1 MSATPMPAGSEVP
14 AASPAVAPMQPGQP
28 GQASPFGQPTSAT
41 VPVAAPMAAIPTP
54 SGGIPM
60 PMTVAPPIPGVP
72 VLPAQ
77 SRPGISADP
86 EWFRTAVF
94 YEALLRSFADSDG
107 DGIGDLRG
115 LISRLDYL
123 AWLGVDCV
131 WIPPFYPSPIRDGG
145 YDISDY
151 TAIDPR
157 YGTMEDFRELVH
169 QAHQR
174 GIRIVIDMVV
184 NHTSDAHPWFQA
196 SRSDPEGP
204 YGDFYVWAD
213 DDSGY
218 DDARIIFVDTE
229 ESNWAYDV
237 ERGQFY
243 WHRFFSH
250 QPDLNFHNPAVVDA
264 IHDVIRFWARTG
276 VDGFRM
282 DAIPY
287 LTESEGT
294 NCENLPGTHE
304 IIAGIREM
312 LDREFPGTIT
322 IAEANQWPDD
332 VVEYFGTEE
341 APECTMCF
349 HFPVMPRIFYALRQ
363 GSAEAIRWVLEKT
376 PDIPAHGQWGTFLR
390 NHDELTLEMVTDAE
404 RDQMYAWYA
413 PEERMR
419 ANIGIRRR
427 LAPLLDASRAE
438 VELAYA
444 LLLSLPGSPCL
455 YYGDEIGMGENIWLE
470 DRDAVRTPMQWD
482 DSPNMGFSTVVD
494 PGALTLPL
502 IQAPGYAH
510 LTVATEMGRPD
521 SLLHFTRRILHL
533 RRSHPVLGRG
543 GFLLRPTSDDAVLA
557 HTRCDDPSA
566 PEGESLLCVANLSA
580 TPRSVTIEVPELAGR
595 RTIDLFGG
603 CPFPSIDEHGR
614 LTLTLGARGYYWLS
628 VDRDTPESVENAG
641 GTEHSGDSQSS
652 APPADTT
659 STHTA
664 QNRPTER
671 MPDAHRFHLRSQGST
686 ERGVD
691 RAPAAQRRG
700 AVDLAQR
707 HRDPGGPGPVDASAP
722 LVPAQGGRRPGAGLL
737 AHHRLLG
744 TRGGRARP
752 RHSRTA
758 GRQRARWARPERR
771 AAARTGGPGGR
782 RGARL
787 LRHPR

>member
-1 MSATPMPAGSEVP
+1 MSIGPMPAGNEPQAAVP
-14 AASPAVAPMQPGQP
+14 VG
-28 GQASPFGQPTSAT
+28 PFGQPVPGS
-41 VPVAAPMAAIPTP
+41 VPVAAPVAAAGTVAMAALPTP

-77 SRPGISADP
+77 ARPGLSPDP

-107 DGIGDLRG
+107 DGVGDLRG
-115 LISRLDYL
+115 FISRLDYL

-131 WIPPFYPSPIRDGG
+131 WIPPFYPSPGRDGG

-174 GIRIVIDMVV
+174 GIRIIIDMVV

-250 QPDLNFHNPAVVDA
+250 QPDLNYRNPAVIEA

-276 VDGFRM
+276 VDGFRL
-282 DAIPY
+282 DAVPY
-287 LTESEGT
+287 LIESEGT
-294 NCENLPGTHE
+294 NCENLAGTHE

-322 IAEANQWPDD
+322 LAEANQWPED

-341 APECTMCF
+341 VPECTMCF
-349 HFPVMPRIFYALRQ
+349 HFPVMPRIFFALRQ

-482 DSPNMGFSTVVD
+482 DSPNMGFSSVVD

-510 LTVATEMGRPD
+510 LRVATEMARPD

-628 VDRDTPESVENAG
+628 VDRDTPESVENAE

-691 RAPAAQRRG
+691 RAPAAQRPG
-700 AVDLAQR
+700 PVDLAQR

-722 LVPAQGGRRPGAGLL
+722 LVPAQRRRRPGAGLL

-758 GRQRARWARPERR
+758 GRQRAR
-771 AAARTGGPGGR
+771 
-782 RGARL
+782 
-787 LRHPR
+787 

>member
-1 MSATPMPAGSEVP
+1 MSTGPMPAGNEPP
-14 AASPAVAPMQPGQP
+14 AAVP
-28 GQASPFGQPTSAT
+28 ASPFGQPVPGS
-41 VPVAAPMAAIPTP
+41 VPVAAPMAAAGTAAMAALPTP

-60 PMTVAPPIPGVP
+60 PMTVAPQIPGVP

-77 SRPGISADP
+77 ARPGISADP

-174 GIRIVIDMVV
+174 GIRIIIDMVV

-250 QPDLNFHNPAVVDA
+250 QPDLNYRNPAVIEA

-276 VDGFRM
+276 VDGFRL

-294 NCENLPGTHE
+294 SCENLPGTHE

-322 IAEANQWPDD
+322 LAEANQWPED

-482 DSPNMGFSTVVD
+482 DSPNMGFSSVVD

-510 LTVATEMGRPD
+510 LTVATEMARPD
-521 SLLHFTRRILHL
+521 SLLQFTRRILHL
-533 RRSHPVLGRG
+533 RRAHPVLGRG
-543 GFLLRPTSDDAVLA
+543 SFLLRPTSDDAVLA

-628 VDRDTPESVENAG
+628 VDRDTPESVENAE

-691 RAPAAQRRG
+691 RAPAAQRPG
-700 AVDLAQR
+700 PVDLAQR

-722 LVPAQGGRRPGAGLL
+722 LVPAQRRRRPGAGLL

-758 GRQRARWARPERR
+758 GRQRAR
-771 AAARTGGPGGR
+771 
-782 RGARL
+782 
-787 LRHPR
+787 

>member
-1 MSATPMPAGSEVP
+1 MSTAPVPPGSETP
-14 AASPAVAPMQPGQP
+14 TAAPG
-28 GQASPFGQPTSAT
+28 GAFGQPAAG
-41 VPVAAPMAAIPTP
+41 VPVAAPVAAQMSAIPTP

-60 PMTVAPPIPGVP
+60 PLTVAPPIPGVP
-72 VLPAQ
+72 ALPAQ
-77 SRPGISADP
+77 ARPGLSPDP

-131 WIPPFYPSPIRDGG
+131 WIPPFYPSPVRDGG

-174 GIRIVIDMVV
+174 GIRIIIDMVI

-250 QPDLNFHNPAVVDA
+250 QPDLNYRNPAVIEA

-276 VDGFRM
+276 VDGFRL

-294 NCENLPGTHE
+294 NCENLTGTHE
-304 IIAGIREM
+304 IIAGIRQM

-322 IAEANQWPDD
+322 LAEANQWPED

-482 DSPNMGFSTVVD
+482 DSPNMGFSSVVD

-510 LTVATEMGRPD
+510 LTVATEMARPD
-521 SLLHFTRRILHL
+521 SLLQFTRRILHL
-533 RRSHPVLGRG
+533 RRAHPVLGRG
-543 GFLLRPTSDDAVLA
+543 SFLLRSTSDDAVLA
-557 HTRCDDPSA
+557 HTRCDEASV
-566 PEGESLLCVANLSA
+566 EGAETLLCVANLSA

-595 RTIDLFGG
+595 GTTDLFGG
-603 CPFPSIDEHGR
+603 CAFPPVDERGR

-628 VDRDTPESVENAG
+628 VDRTEADDAPQGDHEN
-641 GTEHSGDSQSS
+641 H
-652 APPADTT
+652 
-659 STHTA
+659 
-664 QNRPTER
+664 PTE
-671 MPDAHRFHLRSQGST
+671 
-686 ERGVD
+686 EV
-691 RAPAAQRRG
+691 
-700 AVDLAQR
+700 
-707 HRDPGGPGPVDASAP
+707 
-722 LVPAQGGRRPGAGLL
+722 
-737 AHHRLLG
+737 
-744 TRGGRARP
+744 
-752 RHSRTA
+752 
-758 GRQRARWARPERR
+758 
-771 AAARTGGPGGR
+771 
-782 RGARL
+782 
-787 LRHPR
+787 

>member
-1 MSATPMPAGSEVP
+1 M
-14 AASPAVAPMQPGQP
+14 
-28 GQASPFGQPTSAT
+28 
-41 VPVAAPMAAIPTP
+41 
-54 SGGIPM
+54 
-60 PMTVAPPIPGVP
+60 
-72 VLPAQ
+72 
-77 SRPGISADP
+77 
-86 EWFRTAVF
+86 
-94 YEALLRSFADSDG
+94 
-107 DGIGDLRG
+107 
-115 LISRLDYL
+115 
-123 AWLGVDCV
+123 
-131 WIPPFYPSPIRDGG
+131 
-145 YDISDY
+145 
-151 TAIDPR
+151 
-157 YGTMEDFRELVH
+157 
-169 QAHQR
+169 
-174 GIRIVIDMVV
+174 
-184 NHTSDAHPWFQA
+184 
-196 SRSDPEGP
+196 
-204 YGDFYVWAD
+204 WAD

-250 QPDLNFHNPAVVDA
+250 QPDLNYRNPAVIEA

-276 VDGFRM
+276 VDGFRL

-294 NCENLPGTHE
+294 NCENLAGTHE
-304 IIAGIREM
+304 IIAGIRQM

-322 IAEANQWPDD
+322 LAEANQWPED

-510 LTVATEMGRPD
+510 LTVATEMARPD
-521 SLLHFTRRILHL
+521 SLLQFTRRILHL
-533 RRSHPVLGRG
+533 RRAHPVLGRG
-543 GFLLRPTSDDAVLA
+543 SFLLRPTSDDAVLA

-595 RTIDLFGG
+595 GTTDLFGG
-603 CPFPSIDEHGR
+603 CAFPPVDERGR

-628 VDRDTPESVENAG
+628 VDR
-641 GTEHSGDSQSS
+641 TEPDDAPQGDH
-652 APPADTT
+652 DN
-659 STHTA
+659 H
-664 QNRPTER
+664 PTE
-671 MPDAHRFHLRSQGST
+671 
-686 ERGVD
+686 EV
-691 RAPAAQRRG
+691 
-700 AVDLAQR
+700 
-707 HRDPGGPGPVDASAP
+707 
-722 LVPAQGGRRPGAGLL
+722 
-737 AHHRLLG
+737 
-744 TRGGRARP
+744 
-752 RHSRTA
+752 
-758 GRQRARWARPERR
+758 
-771 AAARTGGPGGR
+771 
-782 RGARL
+782 
-787 LRHPR
+787 

>member
-1 MSATPMPAGSEVP
+1 M
-14 AASPAVAPMQPGQP
+14 
-28 GQASPFGQPTSAT
+28 
-41 VPVAAPMAAIPTP
+41 
-54 SGGIPM
+54 
-60 PMTVAPPIPGVP
+60 
-72 VLPAQ
+72 
-77 SRPGISADP
+77 
-86 EWFRTAVF
+86 
-94 YEALLRSFADSDG
+94 
-107 DGIGDLRG
+107 
-115 LISRLDYL
+115 
-123 AWLGVDCV
+123 DCV

-174 GIRIVIDMVV
+174 GIRIIIDMVV

-250 QPDLNFHNPAVVDA
+250 QPDLNYRNPAVIEA

-276 VDGFRM
+276 VDGFRL

-294 NCENLPGTHE
+294 NCENLAGTHE
-304 IIAGIREM
+304 IIAGIRQM

-322 IAEANQWPDD
+322 LAEANQWPED

-482 DSPNMGFSTVVD
+482 DSPNMGFSSVVD

-510 LTVATEMGRPD
+510 LTVATEMARPD
-521 SLLHFTRRILHL
+521 SLLQFTRRILHL
-533 RRSHPVLGRG
+533 RRAHPVLGRG
-543 GFLLRPTSDDAVLA
+543 SFLLRPTSDDAVLA
-557 HTRCDDPSA
+557 HTRCDEA
-566 PEGESLLCVANLSA
+566 PVEGAETLLCVANLSA

-595 RTIDLFGG
+595 GTTDLFGG
-603 CPFPSIDEHGR
+603 CAFPPVDERGR

-628 VDRDTPESVENAG
+628 VDR
-641 GTEHSGDSQSS
+641 TEPDD
-652 APPADTT
+652 APQDD
-659 STHTA
+659 HD
-664 QNRPTER
+664 NHPTE
-671 MPDAHRFHLRSQGST
+671 
-686 ERGVD
+686 EV
-691 RAPAAQRRG
+691 
-700 AVDLAQR
+700 
-707 HRDPGGPGPVDASAP
+707 
-722 LVPAQGGRRPGAGLL
+722 
-737 AHHRLLG
+737 
-744 TRGGRARP
+744 
-752 RHSRTA
+752 
-758 GRQRARWARPERR
+758 
-771 AAARTGGPGGR
+771 
-782 RGARL
+782 
-787 LRHPR
+787 

>member
-14 AASPAVAPMQPGQP
+14 AASPAVSPMQPGQP

-322 IAEANQWPDD
+322 LAEANQWPDD

-722 LVPAQGGRRPGAGLL
+722 LVPAQRRRRPGAGLL

-758 GRQRARWARPERR
+758 GRQRVRWARPERR
-771 AAARTGGPGGR
+771 VAARTGGPGGR

>member
-1 MSATPMPAGSEVP
+1 
-14 AASPAVAPMQPGQP
+14 
-28 GQASPFGQPTSAT
+28 
-41 VPVAAPMAAIPTP
+41 
-54 SGGIPM
+54 
-60 PMTVAPPIPGVP
+60 
-72 VLPAQ
+72 
-77 SRPGISADP
+77 
-86 EWFRTAVF
+86 
-94 YEALLRSFADSDG
+94 
-107 DGIGDLRG
+107 
-115 LISRLDYL
+115 
-123 AWLGVDCV
+123 
-131 WIPPFYPSPIRDGG
+131 
-145 YDISDY
+145 
-151 TAIDPR
+151 
-157 YGTMEDFRELVH
+157 
-169 QAHQR
+169 
-174 GIRIVIDMVV
+174 
-184 NHTSDAHPWFQA
+184 
-196 SRSDPEGP
+196 
-204 YGDFYVWAD
+204 
-213 DDSGY
+213 
-218 DDARIIFVDTE
+218 
-229 ESNWAYDV
+229 
-237 ERGQFY
+237 
-243 WHRFFSH
+243 
-250 QPDLNFHNPAVVDA
+250 
-264 IHDVIRFWARTG
+264 
-276 VDGFRM
+276 
-282 DAIPY
+282 
-287 LTESEGT
+287 
-294 NCENLPGTHE
+294 
-304 IIAGIREM
+304 
-312 LDREFPGTIT
+312 
-322 IAEANQWPDD
+322 
-332 VVEYFGTEE
+332 
-341 APECTMCF
+341 
-349 HFPVMPRIFYALRQ
+349 
-363 GSAEAIRWVLEKT
+363 
-376 PDIPAHGQWGTFLR
+376 
-390 NHDELTLEMVTDAE
+390 
-404 RDQMYAWYA
+404 
-413 PEERMR
+413 MR

-427 LAPLLDASRAE
+427 LAPLLDASRSE

-628 VDRDTPESVENAG
+628 VDRDTPESVENAE

-691 RAPAAQRRG
+691 RAPAAQRPG
-700 AVDLAQR
+700 PVDLAQR

-722 LVPAQGGRRPGAGLL
+722 LVPAQRRRRPGAGLL

-758 GRQRARWARPERR
+758 GRQRAR
-771 AAARTGGPGGR
+771 
-782 RGARL
+782 
-787 LRHPR
+787 

>member
-1 MSATPMPAGSEVP
+1 M
-14 AASPAVAPMQPGQP
+14 
-28 GQASPFGQPTSAT
+28 
-41 VPVAAPMAAIPTP
+41 
-54 SGGIPM
+54 
-60 PMTVAPPIPGVP
+60 
-72 VLPAQ
+72 
-77 SRPGISADP
+77 
-86 EWFRTAVF
+86 
-94 YEALLRSFADSDG
+94 
-107 DGIGDLRG
+107 
-115 LISRLDYL
+115 
-123 AWLGVDCV
+123 
-131 WIPPFYPSPIRDGG
+131 
-145 YDISDY
+145 
-151 TAIDPR
+151 
-157 YGTMEDFRELVH
+157 
-169 QAHQR
+169 
-174 GIRIVIDMVV
+174 
-184 NHTSDAHPWFQA
+184 
-196 SRSDPEGP
+196 
-204 YGDFYVWAD
+204 
-213 DDSGY
+213 
-218 DDARIIFVDTE
+218 DTE

-250 QPDLNFHNPAVVDA
+250 QPDLNFRNPAVVDA

-404 RDQMYAWYA
+404 RDQMYAWY
-413 PEERMR
+413 
-419 ANIGIRRR
+419 
-427 LAPLLDASRAE
+427 ASRAE

-628 VDRDTPESVENAG
+628 VDRDTPESVENAE

-691 RAPAAQRRG
+691 RAPAAQRPG
-700 AVDLAQR
+700 PVDLAQR

-722 LVPAQGGRRPGAGLL
+722 LVPAQRRRRPGAGLL

-758 GRQRARWARPERR
+758 GRQRAR
-771 AAARTGGPGGR
+771 
-782 RGARL
+782 
-787 LRHPR
+787 

>member
-322 IAEANQWPDD
+322 LAEANQWPED

>member
-1 MSATPMPAGSEVP
+1 MSTGPMPAGNEPQAAVP
-14 AASPAVAPMQPGQP
+14 VG
-28 GQASPFGQPTSAT
+28 PFGQPVPGS
-41 VPVAAPMAAIPTP
+41 VPVAAPVAAAGTVAMAALPTP

-77 SRPGISADP
+77 ARPGLSPDP

-107 DGIGDLRG
+107 DGVGDLRG
-115 LISRLDYL
+115 FISRLDYL

-131 WIPPFYPSPIRDGG
+131 WIPPFYPSPGRDGG

-174 GIRIVIDMVV
+174 GIRIIIDMVV

-250 QPDLNFHNPAVVDA
+250 QPDLNYRNPAVIEA

-276 VDGFRM
+276 VDGFRL
-282 DAIPY
+282 DAVPY
-287 LTESEGT
+287 LIESEGT
-294 NCENLPGTHE
+294 NCENLAGTHE

-322 IAEANQWPDD
+322 LAEANQWPED

-341 APECTMCF
+341 VPECTMCF
-349 HFPVMPRIFYALRQ
+349 HFPVMPRIFFALRQ

-482 DSPNMGFSTVVD
+482 DSPNMGFSSVVD

-510 LTVATEMGRPD
+510 LRVATEMARPD

-533 RRSHPVLGRG
+533 RRAHPVLGRG
-543 GFLLRPTSDDAVLA
+543 SFLLRSTSDDAVLA
-557 HTRCDDPSA
+557 HTRCDEEPGQG
-566 PEGESLLCVANLSA
+566 GETLLCVANLSA

-595 RTIDLFGG
+595 GTTDLFGG
-603 CPFPSIDEHGR
+603 CAFPPVDDRGR

-628 VDRDTPESVENAG
+628 VDRDTPESVENAE

-691 RAPAAQRRG
+691 RAPAAQRPG
-700 AVDLAQR
+700 PVDLAQR

-722 LVPAQGGRRPGAGLL
+722 LVPAQRRRRPGAGLL

-758 GRQRARWARPERR
+758 GRQRAR
-771 AAARTGGPGGR
+771 
-782 RGARL
+782 
-787 LRHPR
+787 

>member
-1 MSATPMPAGSEVP
+1 MSTGPMPAGNEPQAAVP
-14 AASPAVAPMQPGQP
+14 VG
-28 GQASPFGQPTSAT
+28 PFGQPVPGS
-41 VPVAAPMAAIPTP
+41 VPVAAPVAAAGTVAMAALPTP

-77 SRPGISADP
+77 ARPGLSPDP

-107 DGIGDLRG
+107 DGVGDLRG
-115 LISRLDYL
+115 FISRLDYL

-131 WIPPFYPSPIRDGG
+131 WIPPFYPSPGRDGG

-174 GIRIVIDMVV
+174 GIRIIIDMVV

-250 QPDLNFHNPAVVDA
+250 QPDLNYRNPAVIEA

-276 VDGFRM
+276 VDGFRL
-282 DAIPY
+282 DAVPY
-287 LTESEGT
+287 LIESEGT
-294 NCENLPGTHE
+294 NCENLAGTHE

-322 IAEANQWPDD
+322 LAEANQWPED

-341 APECTMCF
+341 VPECTMCF
-349 HFPVMPRIFYALRQ
+349 HFPVMPRIFFALRQ

-482 DSPNMGFSTVVD
+482 DSPNMGFSSVVD

-510 LTVATEMGRPD
+510 LTVATEMARPD

-533 RRSHPVLGRG
+533 RRAHPVLGRG
-543 GFLLRPTSDDAVLA
+543 SFLLRSTSDDAVLA
-557 HTRCDDPSA
+557 HTRCDEEPGQG
-566 PEGESLLCVANLSA
+566 GETLLCVANLSA

-628 VDRDTPESVENAG
+628 VDRDTPESVENAE

-691 RAPAAQRRG
+691 RAPAAQRPG
-700 AVDLAQR
+700 PVDLAQR

-722 LVPAQGGRRPGAGLL
+722 LVPAQRRRRPGAGLL

-758 GRQRARWARPERR
+758 GRQRAR
-771 AAARTGGPGGR
+771 
-782 RGARL
+782 
-787 LRHPR
+787 

>member
-14 AASPAVAPMQPGQP
+14 AASPAVAPMQSGQA
-28 GQASPFGQPTSAT
+28 GQASPFGQPASAT

-174 GIRIVIDMVV
+174 GIRIIIDMVV

-250 QPDLNFHNPAVVDA
+250 QPDLNFRNPAVVDA

-628 VDRDTPESVENAG
+628 VDRDTPESVENAE

-691 RAPAAQRRG
+691 RAPAAQRPG
-700 AVDLAQR
+700 PVDLAQR

-722 LVPAQGGRRPGAGLL
+722 LVPAQRRRRPGAGLL

-758 GRQRARWARPERR
+758 GRQRAR
-771 AAARTGGPGGR
+771 
-782 RGARL
+782 
-787 LRHPR
+787 

>member
-1 MSATPMPAGSEVP
+1 MSAAPMPAGSEVP
-14 AASPAVAPMQPGQP
+14 AASPAVAPMQPGQA
-28 GQASPFGQPTSAT
+28 GQASPFGQPASAT

-151 TAIDPR
+151 TAIDSR

-250 QPDLNFHNPAVVDA
+250 QPDLNFRNPAVVDA

-482 DSPNMGFSTVVD
+482 DSPNMGFSSVVD

-510 LTVATEMGRPD
+510 LTVATEMARPD
-521 SLLHFTRRILHL
+521 SLLQFTRRILHL
-533 RRSHPVLGRG
+533 RRAHPVLGRG
-543 GFLLRPTSDDAVLA
+543 SFLLRPTSDDAVLA

-758 GRQRARWARPERR
+758 GRQRAR
-771 AAARTGGPGGR
+771 
-782 RGARL
+782 
-787 LRHPR
+787 

>member
-1 MSATPMPAGSEVP
+1 MSTGPMPAGNEPP
-14 AASPAVAPMQPGQP
+14 AAVP
-28 GQASPFGQPTSAT
+28 ASPFGQPVPGS
-41 VPVAAPMAAIPTP
+41 VPVAAPMAAAGTGAMAALPTP

-60 PMTVAPPIPGVP
+60 PMTVAPQIPGVP

-77 SRPGISADP
+77 ARPGISADP

-174 GIRIVIDMVV
+174 GIRIIIDMVV

-250 QPDLNFHNPAVVDA
+250 QPDLNYRNPAVIEA

-276 VDGFRM
+276 VDGFRL

-294 NCENLPGTHE
+294 NCENLAGTHE
-304 IIAGIREM
+304 IIAGIRQM

-322 IAEANQWPDD
+322 LAEANQWPED

-482 DSPNMGFSTVVD
+482 DSPNMGFSSVVD

-510 LTVATEMGRPD
+510 LTVATEMARPD
-521 SLLHFTRRILHL
+521 SLLQFTRRILHL
-533 RRSHPVLGRG
+533 RRAHPVLGRG
-543 GFLLRPTSDDAVLA
+543 SFLLRPTSDDAVLA

-628 VDRDTPESVENAG
+628 VDRDTPESVENAE

-691 RAPAAQRRG
+691 RAPAAQRPG
-700 AVDLAQR
+700 PVDLAQR

-722 LVPAQGGRRPGAGLL
+722 LVPAQRRRRPGAGLL

-758 GRQRARWARPERR
+758 GRQRAR
-771 AAARTGGPGGR
+771 
-782 RGARL
+782 
-787 LRHPR
+787 

>member
-758 GRQRARWARPERR
+758 GRQRAR
-771 AAARTGGPGGR
+771 
-782 RGARL
+782 
-787 LRHPR
+787 

>member
-1 MSATPMPAGSEVP
+1 MSTGPMPAGNEPQAAVP
-14 AASPAVAPMQPGQP
+14 LG
-28 GQASPFGQPTSAT
+28 PFGQPVPGS
-41 VPVAAPMAAIPTP
+41 VPVAAPVAAAGTVAMAALPTP

-77 SRPGISADP
+77 ARPGLSPDP

-107 DGIGDLRG
+107 DGVGDLRG
-115 LISRLDYL
+115 FISRLDYL

-131 WIPPFYPSPIRDGG
+131 WIPPFYPSPGRDGG

-174 GIRIVIDMVV
+174 GIRIIIDMVV

-250 QPDLNFHNPAVVDA
+250 QPDLNYRNPAVIEA

-276 VDGFRM
+276 VDGFRL
-282 DAIPY
+282 DAVPY
-287 LTESEGT
+287 LIESEGT
-294 NCENLPGTHE
+294 NCENLAGTHE

-322 IAEANQWPDD
+322 LAEANQWPED

-341 APECTMCF
+341 VPECTMCF
-349 HFPVMPRIFYALRQ
+349 HFPVMPRIFFALRQ

-482 DSPNMGFSTVVD
+482 DSPNMGFSSVVD

-510 LTVATEMGRPD
+510 LRVATEMARPD

-533 RRSHPVLGRG
+533 RRAHPVLGRG
-543 GFLLRPTSDDAVLA
+543 SFLLRSTSDDAVLA
-557 HTRCDDPSA
+557 HTRCDEEPGQG
-566 PEGESLLCVANLSA
+566 GETLLCVANLSA

-628 VDRDTPESVENAG
+628 VDRDTPESVENAE

-691 RAPAAQRRG
+691 RAPAAQRPG
-700 AVDLAQR
+700 PVDLAQR

-722 LVPAQGGRRPGAGLL
+722 LVPAQRRRRPGAGLL

-758 GRQRARWARPERR
+758 GRQRAR
-771 AAARTGGPGGR
+771 
-782 RGARL
+782 
-787 LRHPR
+787 

>member
-250 QPDLNFHNPAVVDA
+250 QPDLNYRNPAVIDA

-276 VDGFRM
+276 VDGFRL

-758 GRQRARWARPERR
+758 GRQRAR
-771 AAARTGGPGGR
+771 
-782 RGARL
+782 
-787 LRHPR
+787 

>member
-1 MSATPMPAGSEVP
+1 MSTGPMPAGNEPQAAVP
-14 AASPAVAPMQPGQP
+14 VG
-28 GQASPFGQPTSAT
+28 PFGQPVPGS
-41 VPVAAPMAAIPTP
+41 VPVAAPVAAAGTVAMAALPTP

-77 SRPGISADP
+77 ARPGLSPDP

-107 DGIGDLRG
+107 DGVGDLRG
-115 LISRLDYL
+115 FISRLDYL

-131 WIPPFYPSPIRDGG
+131 WIPPFYPSPGRDGG

-174 GIRIVIDMVV
+174 GIRIIIDMVV

-250 QPDLNFHNPAVVDA
+250 QPDLNYRNPAVIEA

-276 VDGFRM
+276 VDGFRL
-282 DAIPY
+282 DAVPY
-287 LTESEGT
+287 LIESEGT
-294 NCENLPGTHE
+294 NCENLAGTHE

-322 IAEANQWPDD
+322 LAEANQWPED

-341 APECTMCF
+341 VPECTMCF
-349 HFPVMPRIFYALRQ
+349 HFPVMPRIFFALRQ

-482 DSPNMGFSTVVD
+482 DSPNMGFSSVVD

-510 LTVATEMGRPD
+510 LRVATEMARPD

-533 RRSHPVLGRG
+533 RRAHPVLGRG
-543 GFLLRPTSDDAVLA
+543 SFLLRSTSDDAVLA
-557 HTRCDDPSA
+557 HTRCDEEPGQG
-566 PEGESLLCVANLSA
+566 GETLLCVANLSA

-595 RTIDLFGG
+595 GTTDLFGG
-603 CPFPSIDEHGR
+603 CAFPPVDDRGR

-628 VDRDTPESVENAG
+628 VDRDTPESVENAE

-691 RAPAAQRRG
+691 RAPAAQRPG
-700 AVDLAQR
+700 PVDLAQR
-707 HRDPGGPGPVDASAP
+707 HRDPGGPRPVDASAP
-722 LVPAQGGRRPGAGLL
+722 LVPAQRRRRPGAGLL

-758 GRQRARWARPERR
+758 GRQRAR
-771 AAARTGGPGGR
+771 
-782 RGARL
+782 
-787 LRHPR
+787 

>member
-1 MSATPMPAGSEVP
+1 MSTGPMPAGNEPQAAVP
-14 AASPAVAPMQPGQP
+14 VG
-28 GQASPFGQPTSAT
+28 PFGQPVPGS
-41 VPVAAPMAAIPTP
+41 VPVAAPVAAAGTMAMAALPTP

-77 SRPGISADP
+77 ARPGLSPDP

-107 DGIGDLRG
+107 DGVGDLRG
-115 LISRLDYL
+115 FISRLDYL

-131 WIPPFYPSPIRDGG
+131 WIPPFYPSPGRDGG

-174 GIRIVIDMVV
+174 GIRIIIDMVV

-250 QPDLNFHNPAVVDA
+250 QPDLNYRNPAVIEA

-276 VDGFRM
+276 VDGFRL
-282 DAIPY
+282 DAVPY
-287 LTESEGT
+287 LIESEGT
-294 NCENLPGTHE
+294 NCENLAGTHE

-322 IAEANQWPDD
+322 LAEANQWPED

-341 APECTMCF
+341 VPECTMCF
-349 HFPVMPRIFYALRQ
+349 HFPVMPRIFFALRQ

-482 DSPNMGFSTVVD
+482 DSPNMGFSSVVD

-510 LTVATEMGRPD
+510 LRVATEMARPD

-628 VDRDTPESVENAG
+628 VDRDTPESVENAE

-691 RAPAAQRRG
+691 RAPAAQRPG
-700 AVDLAQR
+700 PVDLAQR

-722 LVPAQGGRRPGAGLL
+722 LVPAQRRRRPGAGLL

-758 GRQRARWARPERR
+758 GRQRAR
-771 AAARTGGPGGR
+771 
-782 RGARL
+782 
-787 LRHPR
+787 

>member
-482 DSPNMGFSTVVD
+482 DSPNMGFSTVID

-758 GRQRARWARPERR
+758 GRQRAR
-771 AAARTGGPGGR
+771 
-782 RGARL
+782 
-787 LRHPR
+787 

>member
-250 QPDLNFHNPAVVDA
+250 QPDLNFRNPAVVDA

-427 LAPLLDASRAE
+427 LAPLLDASRSE

-628 VDRDTPESVENAG
+628 VDRDTPESVENAE

-664 QNRPTER
+664 QNHPTER

-758 GRQRARWARPERR
+758 GRQRAR
-771 AAARTGGPGGR
+771 
-782 RGARL
+782 
-787 LRHPR
+787 

>member
-1 MSATPMPAGSEVP
+1 MSTGPMPAGNEPQAAVP
-14 AASPAVAPMQPGQP
+14 VG
-28 GQASPFGQPTSAT
+28 PFGQPVPGS
-41 VPVAAPMAAIPTP
+41 VPVAAPLAAAGTVAMAALPTP

-77 SRPGISADP
+77 ARPGLSPDP

-107 DGIGDLRG
+107 DGVGDLRG
-115 LISRLDYL
+115 FISRLDYL

-131 WIPPFYPSPIRDGG
+131 WIPPFYPSPGRDGG

-174 GIRIVIDMVV
+174 GIRIIIDMVV

-250 QPDLNFHNPAVVDA
+250 QPDLNYRNPAVIEA

-276 VDGFRM
+276 VDGFRL
-282 DAIPY
+282 DAVPY
-287 LTESEGT
+287 LIESEGT
-294 NCENLPGTHE
+294 NCENLAGTHE

-322 IAEANQWPDD
+322 LAEANQWPED

-341 APECTMCF
+341 VPECTMCF
-349 HFPVMPRIFYALRQ
+349 HFPVMPRIFFALRQ

-482 DSPNMGFSTVVD
+482 DSPNMGFSSVVD

-510 LTVATEMGRPD
+510 LRVATEMARPD

-533 RRSHPVLGRG
+533 RRAHPVLGRG
-543 GFLLRPTSDDAVLA
+543 SFLLRSTSDDAVLA
-557 HTRCDDPSA
+557 HTRCDEEPGQG
-566 PEGESLLCVANLSA
+566 GETLLCVANLSA

-758 GRQRARWARPERR
+758 GRQRAR
-771 AAARTGGPGGR
+771 
-782 RGARL
+782 
-787 LRHPR
+787 

>member
-1 MSATPMPAGSEVP
+1 MSIGPMPAGNEPQAAVP
-14 AASPAVAPMQPGQP
+14 VG
-28 GQASPFGQPTSAT
+28 PFGQPVPGS
-41 VPVAAPMAAIPTP
+41 VPVAAPVAAAGTVAMAALPTP

-77 SRPGISADP
+77 ARPGLSPDP

-107 DGIGDLRG
+107 DGVGDLRG
-115 LISRLDYL
+115 FISRLDYL

-131 WIPPFYPSPIRDGG
+131 WIPPFYPSPGRDGG

-174 GIRIVIDMVV
+174 GIRIIIDMVV

-250 QPDLNFHNPAVVDA
+250 QPDLNYRNPAVIEA

-276 VDGFRM
+276 VDGFRL
-282 DAIPY
+282 DAVPY
-287 LTESEGT
+287 LIESEGT
-294 NCENLPGTHE
+294 NCENLAGTHE

-322 IAEANQWPDD
+322 LAEANQWPED

-341 APECTMCF
+341 VPECTMCF
-349 HFPVMPRIFYALRQ
+349 HFPVMPRIFFALRQ

-482 DSPNMGFSTVVD
+482 DSPNMGFSSVVD

-510 LTVATEMGRPD
+510 LRVATEMARPD

-603 CPFPSIDEHGR
+603 CPFPSIDERGR

-628 VDRDTPESVENAG
+628 VDRDTPESVENAE

-691 RAPAAQRRG
+691 RAPAAQRPG
-700 AVDLAQR
+700 PVDLAQR

-722 LVPAQGGRRPGAGLL
+722 LVPAQRRRRPGAGLL

-758 GRQRARWARPERR
+758 GRQRAR
-771 AAARTGGPGGR
+771 
-782 RGARL
+782 
-787 LRHPR
+787 